1 MLRQPWQRTLYRR
14 VRHPESHKVGKAVR
28 SRGEGG
34 PILSLL
40 ITLVVAGLLFL
51 SFMFLI
57 QRKLHPMVSEIAQAQ
72 INNTVNHVLSQGMSD
87 DLSRIRY
94 EELVAIQRDQ
104 SGNIIAL
111 TTNMGQINSLRS
123 TLVSAA
129 SESLEQ
135 LQISDIRLPLGSLMG
150 SDFLWAHGP
159 SIRVRAMSIGT
170 VSTAFESE
178 FTSAGVN
185 QTLHRIWLEVTAPT
199 TVLLPGGPVEVPVS
213 SRLCMAE
220 TVIVG
225 RVPDSYFQMSENH

>member
-1 MLRQPWQRTLYRR
+1 MLQRPWQRTLYRQ
-14 VRHPESHKVGKAVR
+14 VRRPGYHKVGKAVR
-28 SRGEGG
+28 SRGGG
-34 PILSLL
+34 RPILSLL

-57 QRKLHPMVSEIAQAQ
+57 ERKLHPMVSAVAKAQ
-72 INNTVNHVLSQGMSD
+72 ISNTVNHTLSVGMAD
-87 DLSRIRY
+87 DLARIKY
-94 EELVAIQRDQ
+94 EELVTIQRDQ
-104 SGNIIAL
+104 NGNIIAL

-129 SESLEQ
+129 SETLEQ
-135 LQISDIRLPLGSLMG
+135 LQISDIRLPLGSLLG

-185 QTLHRIWLEVTAPT
+185 QTLHRIWLEITAPT

-225 RVPDSYFQMSENH
+225 RVPDTYLQMGG